1 MTSALKR
8 AGVLALN
15 LVAFPLSGLM
25 PRSPRQWVFGDVS
38 GTFAGNPKF
47 FFLWL
52 SIHQPQLRLTW
63 ITKHRATRDT
73 IRANGYR
80 AHTRSSLGGIWAV
93 LRAKVY
99 VYGHSVAHINAQ
111 LCKGALYL
119 NLWHGVGL
127 KAVGYEYKG
136 AGRGPRKEKPTW
148 FDHVRRRHRQIQLTA
163 LVTTSD
169 FMQDHFSREFRIPR
183 ERCPQLGYSR
193 LDWAFDL
200 QLAAAARAIEEGGGF
215 QIKPDGFDELAI
227 YMPTFR
233 DSRRPFLQEALPD
246 LARLSA
252 ALRERGTLLYLKPH
266 PKTPVEDLSE
276 FDNIRM
282 WPEAVDINTYLA
294 DFDVMITDYSSVLYD
309 YLLVKDTGAL
319 LYTFD
324 MEEYLS
330 TDRNLS
336 YPFEENVA
344 GLRVDTFAQLC
355 HALTEGSAQDPSI
368 IPDVLRLRRKFW
380 GGSAQPASPAIYR
393 YMQERYLADT
403 TRPEPNYVPHTGPV
417 KAD

>member
-1 MTSALKR
+1 MMSVLKR

-15 LVAFPLSGLM
+15 LAAFPLSGLM
-25 PRSPRQWVFGDVS
+25 PRSPRQWVFGDTS
-38 GTFAGNPKF
+38 NTFAGNPKYL
-47 FFLWL
+47 FLWL
-52 SIHQPQLRLTW
+52 SIHQPELRLTW
-63 ITKHRATRDT
+63 ITKHPATRNM

-80 AHTRSSLGGIWAV
+80 AYTRSSPGGIWAA

-119 NLWHGVGL
+119 NVWHGVGL

-136 AGRGPRKEKPTW
+136 AGRGLRKEKLTW

-193 LDWAFDL
+193 LDWAFDP
-200 QLAAAARAIEEGGGF
+200 QLAAASRAIDARSGF

-233 DSRRPFLQEALPD
+233 DSRRPFLQEALLD

-252 ALRERGTLLYLKPH
+252 ALRERRTLLYLKPH

-276 FDNIRM
+276 FNNIRM
-282 WPEAVDINTYLA
+282 WPDAVDVNAYLA

-324 MEEYLS
+324 MDDYLAK
-330 TDRNLS
+330 DRNLS

-344 GLRVDTFAQLC
+344 GLRVNTFAELC
-355 HALTEGSAQDPSI
+355 RALAEGSAQDPSI
-368 IPDVLRLRRKFW
+368 TPDVLRLREKFW
-380 GGSAQPASPAIYR
+380 GGSARPASPAIYR
-393 YMQERYLADT
+393 YMQEMYLGNASRRD
-403 TRPEPNYVPHTGPV
+403 
-417 KAD
+417 